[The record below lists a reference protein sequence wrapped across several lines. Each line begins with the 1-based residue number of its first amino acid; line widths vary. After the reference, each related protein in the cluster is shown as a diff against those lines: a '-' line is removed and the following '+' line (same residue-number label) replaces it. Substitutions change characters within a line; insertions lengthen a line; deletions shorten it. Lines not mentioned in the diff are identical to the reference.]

1 MYSFFK
7 HSILFIL
14 QINIYLMGAFSDI
27 FGKVP
32 RVAILEILAENSDDE
47 LTIREIID
55 ETEVS
60 KRGVY
65 LIIRDFIKNGLVLES
80 GKRPKKYR
88 LNKNDLRALTLI
100 KAEPLLIM
108 GKLEYELKLD
118 DNIPINEQY
127 HESYANDIDLDYHI
141 TTQFA
146 DSNYQIHTQYSAN
159 SNKNGEKEEYKDETP
174 EAEPVGAWL

>member
-1 MYSFFK
+1 
-7 HSILFIL
+7 
-14 QINIYLMGAFSDI
+14 MGAFTDI

-100 KAEPLLIM
+100 KAIRMNTLSRYTISE
-108 GKLEYELKLD
+108 K
-118 DNIPINEQY
+118 
-127 HESYANDIDLDYHI
+127 DICAFI
-141 TTQFA
+141 FW
-146 DSNYQIHTQYSAN
+146 
-159 SNKNGEKEEYKDETP
+159 
-174 EAEPVGAWL
+174 EAQ

>member
-60 KRGVY
+60 KRGY
-65 LIIRDFIKNGLVLES
+65 LYF
-80 GKRPKKYR
+80 
-88 LNKNDLRALTLI
+88 
-100 KAEPLLIM
+100 
-108 GKLEYELKLD
+108 
-118 DNIPINEQY
+118 
-127 HESYANDIDLDYHI
+127 
-141 TTQFA
+141 
-146 DSNYQIHTQYSAN
+146 
-159 SNKNGEKEEYKDETP
+159 
-174 EAEPVGAWL
+174 